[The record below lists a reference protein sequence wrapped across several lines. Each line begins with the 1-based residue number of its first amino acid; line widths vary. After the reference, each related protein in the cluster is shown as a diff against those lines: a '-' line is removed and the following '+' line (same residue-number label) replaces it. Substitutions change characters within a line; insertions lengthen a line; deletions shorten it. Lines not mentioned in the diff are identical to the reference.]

1 MICLYSLSLSLYTN
15 VYVVSFGSYFS
26 CDRVVVFFLSIYR
39 RFVAWKFESKR
50 EKKLEIQIKS
60 INTKLSLF
68 CCCCLFL

>member
-60 INTKLSLF
+60 KTIAFLLLLF
-68 CCCCLFL
+68 ISVTS